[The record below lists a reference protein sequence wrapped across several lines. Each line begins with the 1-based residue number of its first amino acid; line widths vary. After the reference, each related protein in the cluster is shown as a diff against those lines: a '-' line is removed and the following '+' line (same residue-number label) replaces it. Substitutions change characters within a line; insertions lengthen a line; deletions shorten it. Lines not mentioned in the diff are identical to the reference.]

1 MRLPEHDHV
10 VETFPS
16 DRADQFLRVRILP
29 RRARGNGLCRGCQ
42 WLNRRVTAELAMQ
55 VVKNIRR
62 ATRRTK
68 IQNFIYFVALV
79 TARTSPTC
87 RT

>member
-1 MRLPEHDHV
+1 MW
-10 VETFPS
+10 
-16 DRADQFLRVRILP
+16 LRHSRRIVP
-29 RRARGNGLCRGCQ
+29 ISFSAYAFCQGEPGAMGLSRMPMAH
-42 WLNRRVTAELAMQ
+42 NRRVTAELAMQ